1 MSDLKNSSSDS
12 KNNIDKD
19 IFGEVNKFLEEKEK
33 YIRESIIGSRAIQ
46 ELGEFNLDVG
56 IKKTYLCTKSEDKD
70 IYRILTKVIENFI
83 QAYGGTVSIYP
94 KGDQI
99 CLELI
104 TPKRSV

>member
-1 MSDLKNSSSDS
+1 MSDLKNSSIES
-12 KNNIDKD
+12 KKNIDKD
-19 IFGEVNKFLEEKEK
+19 IFSEVNKFLEEKEK

-56 IKKTYLCTKSEDKD
+56 IKKTYLCTQEKKN
-70 IYRILTKVIENFI
+70 IYSILTKVIENFI
-83 QAYGGTVSIYP
+83 QAYGGTATIYP